1 MGCLHGSSMTNQL
14 QLLGSKGAPAS
25 RNGKML
31 PQILRNLLSAV
42 MVDCYNPSDGA
53 GPSSASFFEP
63 NTGSPKGDHMFSRSI
78 LKMLL
83 LATILLAIVTSA
95 TAAAPPN
102 EAAQSSVG
110 SIHTY
115 LMPDLS
121 LKSAFTTPVVLPSGT
136 GFRKTCRCSCGTAP
150 CATDADCGGGIGS
163 CSAFISCCAKG
174 DKTLSFSGVD
184 KSSRKTELP
193 AFKGSC
199 N

>member
-1 MGCLHGSSMTNQL
+1 
-14 QLLGSKGAPAS
+14 
-25 RNGKML
+25 
-31 PQILRNLLSAV
+31 
-42 MVDCYNPSDGA
+42 
-53 GPSSASFFEP
+53 
-63 NTGSPKGDHMFSRSI
+63 MFSRSI

-83 LATILLAIVTSA
+83 FATFLLAAVASA

-102 EAAQSSVG
+102 EEAQNSVG

-121 LKSAFTTPVVLPSGT
+121 LKSVFSVPVSALPSGA

-150 CATDADCGGGIGS
+150 CAKDADCGGGIGS

-174 DKTLSFSGVD
+174 DEALSFSGAD
-184 KSSRKTELP
+184 KSSRKHEMP
-193 AFKGSC
+193 AFKANC

>member
-1 MGCLHGSSMTNQL
+1 
-14 QLLGSKGAPAS
+14 
-25 RNGKML
+25 
-31 PQILRNLLSAV
+31 
-42 MVDCYNPSDGA
+42 
-53 GPSSASFFEP
+53 
-63 NTGSPKGDHMFSRSI
+63 MFSRSI

-83 LATILLAIVTSA
+83 FATILLAIVTSA
-95 TAAAPPN
+95 TAVAPPD
-102 EAAQSSVG
+102 EAAQGSAG

-121 LKSAFTTPVVLPSGT
+121 LKSAFTMPVLPSGA

-150 CATDADCGGGIGS
+150 CAKDADCGGGVGS

-174 DKTLSFSGVD
+174 DKTLSFSGAD
-184 KSSRKTELP
+184 RSSRKTELP

>member
-1 MGCLHGSSMTNQL
+1 
-14 QLLGSKGAPAS
+14 
-25 RNGKML
+25 
-31 PQILRNLLSAV
+31 
-42 MVDCYNPSDGA
+42 
-53 GPSSASFFEP
+53 
-63 NTGSPKGDHMFSRSI
+63 MFSRSI

-83 LATILLAIVTSA
+83 LATILPAAVAS

-121 LKSAFTTPVVLPSGT
+121 LKSAFSVPVSALPSGA
-136 GFRKTCRCSCGTAP
+136 GARKTCRCSCGTAP
-150 CATDADCGGGIGS
+150 CATDADCGGGLGS

-174 DKTLSFSGVD
+174 DQTLSFSGAD

>member
-1 MGCLHGSSMTNQL
+1 
-14 QLLGSKGAPAS
+14 
-25 RNGKML
+25 
-31 PQILRNLLSAV
+31 
-42 MVDCYNPSDGA
+42 
-53 GPSSASFFEP
+53 
-63 NTGSPKGDHMFSRSI
+63 MFSRSI

-83 LATILLAIVTSA
+83 FATILLAAVASA

-121 LKSAFTTPVVLPSGT
+121 LKSAFAMPVLPSGA

-150 CATDADCGGGIGS
+150 CANDADCGGGVGS

-174 DKTLSFSGVD
+174 DETLSFSGAD

-193 AFKGSC
+193 AFKASC